1 MSEFD
6 VFDEP
11 FRSSVALNTLSQIK
25 KFRKNDVLIH
35 QDDNDDKVYLILK
48 GEVKVSNYALTGQ
61 EVWHTSIK
69 AGHFFGEMAAI
80 SGQERSANVT
90 AITNTKVAILTKM
103 NFLQVLR
110 EDPDISLW
118 VMRELVRRLSDTTTQ
133 AYNHVTKTVS
143 ERVHLE
149 LLGLCSSKPK
159 SNGHYEIRPKPV
171 LAQIARRI
179 NTDRETVSREVSKLV
194 QAGIITRHA
203 GFYEVLDRNRLAV

>member
-1 MSEFD
+1 MSDFD

-11 FRSSVALNTLSQIK
+11 FRSSIALSKLSQIK
-25 KFRKNDVLIH
+25 SYKKNDVLIH

-48 GEVKVSNYALTGQ
+48 GQVKVSNYSMNGQ
-61 EVWHTSIK
+61 EVWHTSIM

-90 AITNTKVAILTKM
+90 ALANTKLAVLSKA
-103 NFLQVLR
+103 NFLKLLR
-110 EDPDISLW
+110 DDPDISLW

-149 LLGLCSSKPK
+149 LLSLCSSRRTK
-159 SNGHYEIRPKPV
+159 NGHYEIRPKPV

-194 QAGIITRHA
+194 NAGILKRCSDR
-203 GFYEVLDRNRLAV
+203 YEVLDRDRLKV